1 MLIRERL
8 ETTKFSNSEKTIVDF
23 ILEQKE
29 KIKPMTTKE
38 IANATFTSPSTL
50 IRIAKKMRFEGWSE
64 LKEAFLKEEEYLSSH
79 FCDID
84 ANLPFTAEDPCYTI
98 ASKLLTLKKEALDDT
113 FQLIN
118 HVDLHYAIR
127 MLDQASLI
135 SVFGVSNNGLIVQEF
150 KHNMRRIGKLVEVVN
165 LQGELLYNAHTMPAS
180 ACALIVSYSGETPIY
195 RKILAVLKENG
206 IPSIALTNIG
216 DSTVSKQ
223 ADIVLR
229 LSSREKL
236 YSKIGTFCTDASI
249 EYLLDVLFAGVFAL
263 HYDEY
268 LREKIERSS
277 QIEQGR
283 FSTTEPL
290 KESRFFD
297 DFD

>member
-1 MLIRERL
+1 
-8 ETTKFSNSEKTIVDF
+8 
-23 ILEQKE
+23 
-29 KIKPMTTKE
+29 MT
-38 IANATFTSPSTL
+38 
-50 IRIAKKMRFEGWSE
+50 
-64 LKEAFLKEEEYLSSH
+64 
-79 FCDID
+79 
-84 ANLPFTAEDPCYTI
+84 
-98 ASKLLTLKKEALDDT
+98 
-113 FQLIN
+113 
-118 HVDLHYAIR
+118 
-127 MLDQASLI
+127 
-135 SVFGVSNNGLIVQEF
+135 GVQ
-150 KHNMRRIGKLVEVVN
+150 
-165 LQGELLYNAHTMPAS
+165 T
-180 ACALIVSYSGETPIY
+180 CALPI
-195 RKILAVLKENG
+195 
-206 IPSIALTNIG
+206 SNIG